1 MAAAGNLYTG
11 ERKTGSISSDV
22 PYLQGSMAGSA
33 FVDKTLTKSGA
44 AADAKEVGE
53 RLAAVDNKVAA
64 TVNQALNDAKNTGK
78 FDGEDGVDVTHE
90 WDGTILRVTSAS
102 GTSEADLKGE
112 RGERG
117 EKGEK
122 GERGL
127 QGVQGVQGIQ
137 GERGE
142 KGDKGDTGES
152 GIVAPV
158 GGFFSLAVDSDG
170 NLWAYSVDGNAPAFE
185 YDAETG
191 NLYVAQEVE

>member
-117 EKGEK
+117 EKGD
-122 GERGL
+122 
-127 QGVQGVQGIQ
+127 
-137 GERGE
+137 

-158 GGFFSLAVDSDG
+158 SGFFSLAVDSDG
-170 NLWAYSVDGNAPAFE
+170 NLWAYSVDGNVPAFE